1 MLLPLQG
8 VNAMII
14 RVTQGVASLAL
25 GYALLGFQPV
35 HYWMQN
41 HVENI
46 MNFEHPT
53 HSGWGWRMKHWWFYH
68 KSCEKK
74 EVDFEH
80 PTERGEAGA
89 WSFDILIHKQKK

>member
-35 HYWMQN
+35 HY
-41 HVENI
+41 
-46 MNFEHPT
+46 
-53 HSGWGWRMKHWWFYH
+53 RLKKHA
-68 KSCEKK
+68 EKNRILNTLPNGVRLSR
-74 EVDFEH
+74 EV
-80 PTERGEAGA
+80 
-89 WSFDILIHKQKK
+89 